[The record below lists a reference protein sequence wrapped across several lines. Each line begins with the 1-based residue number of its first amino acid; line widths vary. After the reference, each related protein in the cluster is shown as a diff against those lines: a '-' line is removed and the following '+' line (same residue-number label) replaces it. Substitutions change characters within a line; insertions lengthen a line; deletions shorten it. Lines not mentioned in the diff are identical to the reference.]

1 MVKEFRS
8 ERTGPL
14 RIVVRSV
21 EADLLR
27 SPHGQGWRP
36 REEGRAGISRSL
48 CRVGAGGSQSPS
60 RRTVWPRLAARAG
73 SPCRRYASSS
83 TARAAPRRAITRV
96 RAMEC
101 AANRANTLGP
111 SETCQARSQPRRHLT
126 LPDVNNLSRQRRVE
140 AEARSDLR
148 QLVENSRRCS
158 LRTTATIG
166 VHPAARTR
174 VAREF
179 PGNAQRARQRD
190 SGCTSG
196 AFGNPNHQ
204 RAFRRAGVG
213 TRFSGTGRCSGRSR

>member
-1 MVKEFRS
+1 MC
-8 ERTGPL
+8 
-14 RIVVRSV
+14 
-21 EADLLR
+21 
-27 SPHGQGWRP
+27 SPHRQGWRL
-36 REEGRAGISRSL
+36 REEGRAESPRH
-48 CRVGAGGSQSPS
+48 CRELALEGSESPS
-60 RRTVWPRLAARAG
+60 RRTVWPRLAAREG

-83 TARAAPRRAITRV
+83 TGRAAPWRAITRV

-101 AANRANTLGP
+101 AANRANTLRP
-111 SETCQARSQPRRHLT
+111 SEACHARSQPRRHLT
-126 LPDVNNLSRQRRVE
+126 LPDLTNLSRQRGIE

-179 PGNAQRARQRD
+179 PGNAKRARQRD

-196 AFGNPNHQ
+196 GFGNPNHQ